1 MELKFE
7 DVDNLCTG
15 AAFLGAG
22 GGGDPYIGG
31 LMVKQELAAGRK
43 IEIIDP
49 DELDDGKLIIPTAM
63 MGAPTVLRRSHQVK
77 NLFEPCG
84 LLKRNLGGRLTQQCR
99 LRSVV

>member
-1 MELKFE
+1 MELRFE
-7 DVDNLCTG
+7 DVDDLCTG

-49 DELDDGKLIIPTAM
+49 DGLDDAKLIIPTAM
-63 MGAPTVLRRSHQVK
+63 MGAPTVL
-77 NLFEPCG
+77 LE
-84 LLKRNLGGRLTQQCR
+84 
-99 LRSVV
+99 